1 MPTISRRSK
10 RLKRTSKKQ
19 PNVVSSPVV
28 KGESMTAPNTTSIP
42 RTTQLG
48 ESTILKKCYS
58 SSGLTE
64 QQ

>member
-10 RLKRTSKKQ
+10 RLKRISKK
-19 PNVVSSPVV
+19 PLNVVSSPAA
-28 KGESMTAPNTTSIP
+28 KGESMTAPNTTSTP
-42 RTTQLG
+42 RTTQPG

-64 QQ
+64 RQ